1 VLDFITSSRRTLSAH
16 IVKQITNPALVGFAI
31 GLGLI
36 MIPGGVPLSLE
47 RTSLFI
53 AQSAAPTAL
62 FVSGILLSQK
72 SDARNFQLASVITVM
87 KVGVFPLIALMLI
100 VWGRGYDLDTAK
112 TTMLVAV
119 APVGLMALTFAPR
132 YNVETGPIAIA
143 MLWSMIISICLIP
156 IIVVLA

>member
-1 VLDFITSSRRTLSAH
+1 
-16 IVKQITNPALVGFAI
+16 
-31 GLGLI
+31 
-36 MIPGGVPLSLE
+36 
-47 RTSLFI
+47 
-53 AQSAAPTAL
+53 
-62 FVSGILLSQK
+62 
-72 SDARNFQLASVITVM
+72 M

-100 VWGRGYDLDTAK
+100 VWGRDYDLDTAK